1 MKNPHL
7 KFKYVNGL
15 GDLIAC
21 ILHSAIFGWFTRIV
35 TGKKEPCQACS
46 HRRRALNV
54 LFPFKMWKLFFNS
67 IKEYMDSLYLELKT
81 YGIDVE
87 ILEKERERIL
97 VEHYNQNSF
106 NEEKKQKNNLKKE
119 NKDVDIPKLVST
131 NKVQLEGY
139 LIKTEIY
146 KI

>member
-21 ILHSAIFGWFTRIV
+21 ILHSTIFGWFTRIV

-46 HRRRALNV
+46 HRRKALNV
-54 LFPFKMWKLFFNS
+54 LFPFKMWKLFFNN
-67 IKEYMDSLYLELKT
+67 INEYIDSLYLELKN
-81 YGIDVE
+81 YGIPVE
-87 ILEKERERIL
+87 ILEKEKERIL
-97 VEHYNQNSF
+97 VEYHNQIIS
-106 NEEKKQKNNLKKE
+106 EQEKNNSKKE
-119 NKDVDIPKLVST
+119 DKSIDELKLVTT
-131 NKVQLEGY
+131 NKVQLDGY

-146 KI
+146 KY